1 VDPPA
6 DVRGVRGNGTVRRG
20 VVPVIQMTVVAQ
32 SSRPR
37 FTSRGELEAAAFAP
51 SAGIDFLCGACDRVV
66 LARVIPKFALEHSF
80 PCPHCGALN
89 EAP

>member
-1 VDPPA
+1 MSARA
-6 DVRGVRGNGTVRRG
+6 DVRAARGNGTVRSG
-20 VVPVIQMTVVAQ
+20 GVPVIQMTVVAQ

-37 FTSRGELEAAAFAP
+37 FTSRGDLESAAFAP
-51 SAGIDFLCGACDRVV
+51 VAGIDFLCGACDRVV
-66 LARVIPKFALEHSF
+66 LARVVPKFALAHSF

>member
-1 VDPPA
+1 MA
-6 DVRGVRGNGTVRRG
+6 A
-20 VVPVIQMTVVAQ
+20 IQMTVVAQ
-32 SSRPR
+32 SSRPP
-37 FTSRGELEAAAFAP
+37 FSARGELEPSAFVP

-66 LARVIPKFALEHSF
+66 LARAAPKFALEHSF

>member
-1 VDPPA
+1 LPI
-6 DVRGVRGNGTVRRG
+6 
-20 VVPVIQMTVVAQ
+20 IQMTVVAQ

-37 FTSRGELEAAAFAP
+37 FTSRGELGPGAFAP
-51 SAGIDFLCGACDRVV
+51 SAGIDFLCGACDRVL

>member
-1 VDPPA
+1 MA
-6 DVRGVRGNGTVRRG
+6 A
-20 VVPVIQMTVVAQ
+20 IQMTVVRQ
-32 SSRPR
+32 SRRPPFR
-37 FTSRGELEAAAFAP
+37 AGGELEASAFVP

-66 LARVIPKFALEHSF
+66 LARVAPKFALEHSF

>member
-1 VDPPA
+1 
-6 DVRGVRGNGTVRRG
+6 
-20 VVPVIQMTVVAQ
+20 MTVVAQ

-37 FTSRGELEAAAFAP
+37 FGSRGELEAALAP
-51 SAGIDFLCGACDRVV
+51 GAGIDFLCGACDRVV
-66 LARVIPKFALEHSF
+66 LAQVAPKFALAHSV

>member
-1 VDPPA
+1 MPPSGL
-6 DVRGVRGNGTVRRG
+6 VP
-20 VVPVIQMTVVAQ
+20 VPVIQMNVVAQ

-37 FTSRGELEAAAFAP
+37 FTVRGELDAAAFAP

-66 LARVIPKFALEHSF
+66 LARAVPKFALEHSF

>member
-1 VDPPA
+1 MSAKA
-6 DVRGVRGNGTVRRG
+6 DVRAAGGNGTLRSG
-20 VVPVIQMTVVAQ
+20 GVPVIQMTVVAQ

-37 FTSRGELEAAAFAP
+37 FTSRGDLEAAAFA
-51 SAGIDFLCGACDRVV
+51 SVAGIDFLCGACDRVV
-66 LARVIPKFALEHSF
+66 LARVIPKFALAHSF

>member
-1 VDPPA
+1 VA
-6 DVRGVRGNGTVRRG
+6 S
-20 VVPVIQMTVVAQ
+20 IQMNVVAQ

-66 LARVIPKFALEHSF
+66 LARVAPKFALEHSF

>member
-1 VDPPA
+1 M
-6 DVRGVRGNGTVRRG
+6 
-20 VVPVIQMTVVAQ
+20 PVIQMTVVAQ

-37 FTSRGELEAAAFAP
+37 FTSRGEMEAASFAP

-66 LARVIPKFALEHSF
+66 LARVVPKFALAHSF
-80 PCPHCGALN
+80 PCQHCGALN

>member
-1 VDPPA
+1 MA
-6 DVRGVRGNGTVRRG
+6 LSG
-20 VVPVIQMTVVAQ
+20 VVLPVIQMTVVAQ

-37 FTSRGELEAAAFAP
+37 FTSRGEMEAASFAP

-66 LARVIPKFALEHSF
+66 LARVVPKFALAHSF
-80 PCPHCGALN
+80 PCQHCGALN

>member
-1 VDPPA
+1 M
-6 DVRGVRGNGTVRRG
+6 
-20 VVPVIQMTVVAQ
+20 PVIQMTVVAQ

-37 FTSRGELEAAAFAP
+37 FSSRGELEAAAP
-51 SAGIDFLCGACDRVV
+51 GGGIDFLCGACDRVV
-66 LARVIPKFALEHSF
+66 LARVIAKFALAHSF